1 MLRTLRQMKTS
12 LKNWF
17 QTFSLLFHVIQLLKS
32 REIIKL
38 ELRRAERGPRP
49 STETVTF
56 IAFVVTF
63 FKSTKLVFV
72 SWAKLV
78 FMMHVQSF
86 FLPTETPFYT
96 GLDKLLNGQ
105 KLAMICLTF
114 TRDLR
119 DLAMSF
125 ERQTV
130 LLSAAEFARFRVNGL
145 HGKKIVHWNILP
157 EPCKRD
163 LNQLYLR
170 RSRCRRHH

>member
-72 SWAKLV
+72 SWAKLF

-86 FLPTETPFYT
+86 CFAYWDPFYT
-96 GLDKLLNGQ
+96 GLDKFLNGQ
-105 KLAMICLTF
+105 KLALICLSF

-119 DLAMSF
+119 DLAVSF
-125 ERQTV
+125 WTANSTAICSRICTV
-130 LLSAAEFARFRVNGL
+130 LRKRFAWEKNCPLKHFTGAV
-145 HGKKIVHWNILP
+145 
-157 EPCKRD
+157 
-163 LNQLYLR
+163 
-170 RSRCRRHH
+170 